1 MLTLEQ
7 FKAARA
13 TLRGV
18 IRTTSLIHSPALS
31 RACGN
36 QVYLKPENMQVTGA
50 YKIRGAYL
58 RSAPSARRRKP
69 GASSPPPPATTPRG
83 WPMPPRRRGCPPP
96 S

>member
-13 TLRGV
+13 TLQGV

-31 RACGN
+31 KACGN

-50 YKIRGAYL
+50 YKIRGAY
-58 RSAPSARRRKP
+58 
-69 GASSPPPPATTPRG
+69 
-83 WPMPPRRRGCPPP
+83 
-96 S
+96 

>member
-13 TLRGV
+13 TLQGV

-31 RACGN
+31 KACGN
-36 QVYLKPENMQVTGA
+36 QVYLKPV
-50 YKIRGAYL
+50 I
-58 RSAPSARRRKP
+58 SAAPI
-69 GASSPPPPATTPRG
+69 PPPATTPRG
-83 WPMPPRRRGCPPP
+83 WPMPPRRRGSPPP